1 MKDILNYFATNG
13 KLDPVRK
20 LMSGKNACALDN
32 KQFRFIEIH
41 GFLQFSNGVDTKHR
55 TCYNA

>member
-41 GFLQFSNGVDTKHR
+41 GFLQFSNGVDTKH
-55 TCYNA
+55 